1 MTTGQT
7 ATDAILNPADFA
19 YLRQVVRDRSAIVLD
34 ESKDYLVENRLRPI
48 MREHKVD
55 SLRGVV
61 ERMRREPHGA
71 LASAVIDAM
80 TTNETSWFR
89 DIHPFNSL
97 PDVVGEILTTKPA
110 GAPLTVW
117 CAASSSGQEPY
128 TIAMVINEKYP
139 ELAAGR
145 RLRIVATDLS
155 PTMVQRT
162 KSGRYTQFE
171 VNRGLPARYLV
182 RYFQQDGKDWVISR
196 EIRNLVEARE
206 LNLVESWGG
215 LPRCDLVMI
224 RNVLIY
230 FSVDTKRSIL
240 GRIRKDVLAP
250 GGFLFLGASETTLN
264 VDDAYV
270 RRDFGKSIC
279 YQAPGAPNR

>member
-1 MTTGQT
+1 MTPGQT

-34 ESKDYLVENRLRPI
+34 ESKDYLVENRLRPL

-71 LASAVIDAM
+71 LANAVIDAM

-97 PDVVGEILTTKPA
+97 PEVVGEILASKPA

-128 TIAMVINEKYP
+128 TVAMVINEKFP
-139 ELAAGR
+139 ELAAGH

-171 VNRGLPARYLV
+171 VNRGLPARFLV

-196 EIRNLVEARE
+196 DIRNMVEARE

-230 FSVDTKRSIL
+230 FSMDTKRAIL
-240 GRIRKDVLAP
+240 GRIRKDVLMP
-250 GGFLFLGASETTLN
+250 GGFLFLGSSETTLN

-270 RRDFGKSIC
+270 RRDFGKSFC
-279 YQAPGAPNR
+279 YQALGAPNR